1 MNIIK
6 HKANDLC
13 IKFNIKIPSVSDLE
27 KMLESLGFT
36 IIEFNPF
43 SNDENT
49 SLLISA
55 LDLTRETST
64 HKAFTYHDSD
74 YRLVF
79 IQNHLS
85 DTKKAVL
92 LAHEI
97 GHIECGHMGK
107 NVIMGQGI
115 TDEWE
120 ANEFSHHLL
129 SPDFSDKAVRT
140 LKKHNGRIF
149 MVTSMVVLAA
159 VMFFA
164 GYTIFGA
171 QSGPYY
177 VTPNGSKYHR
187 KDCMYVK
194 GRTDIVKISKKD
206 MKSYSPCKVCLPD
219 KQ

>member
-1 MNIIK
+1 MNTIER
-6 HKANDLC
+6 KANDLC
-13 IKFNIKIPSVSDLE
+13 SKFKIKVPTASDLE

-49 SLLISA
+49 ALLISA
-55 LDLTRETST
+55 LDLSRETT
-64 HKAFTYHDSD
+64 IYKAFTYHDSD

-85 DTKKAVL
+85 DKERAVL

-120 ANEFSHHLL
+120 ANEFSHYLL
-129 SPDFSDKAVRT
+129 APDFFDKAERT
-140 LKKHNGRIF
+140 LKKHNDKMI
-149 MVTSMVVLAA
+149 MITSLIVLAVA
-159 VMFFA
+159 VFFV
-164 GYTIFGA
+164 GYTI
-171 QSGPYY
+171 SGSLWESYY
-177 VTPNGSKYHR
+177 VTPNGEKYHR

-194 GRTDIVKISKKD
+194 GRTDIVKISKD
-206 MKSYSPCKVCLPD
+206 QMKSYSPCKVCLPE
-219 KQ
+219 K

>member
-6 HKANDLC
+6 RKANELC
-13 IKFNIKIPSVSDLE
+13 SKFNVKIPSVRDLE

-55 LDLTRETST
+55 LDLTRETSV

-85 DTKKAVL
+85 DKEKAVL

-129 SPDFSDKAVRT
+129 SPDLSDKAVRVI
-140 LKKHNGRIF
+140 KKHNGRIV
-149 MVTSMVVLAA
+149 MITSTVVLAA
-159 VMFFA
+159 AMFFA
-164 GYTIFGA
+164 GYAFWGT
-171 QSGPYY
+171 QSGAYY
-177 VTPNGSKYHR
+177 VTPSGAKYHR

-194 GRTDIVKISKKD
+194 GRTDIRKISKEE

-219 KQ
+219 KK